1 MLRITKVAETQ
12 SQVTLKLEGRIVSDW
27 VSVLERECLMFLQEK
42 QKVLLDFSGVTFIDG
57 RGVEMLK
64 RITSENLQILNCSA
78 LLEDL
83 VQGGGEPW
91 DEPEEEHPSYRS

>member
-1 MLRITKVAETQ
+1 MLRITKVAETP

-27 VSVLERECLMFLQEK
+27 VAVLERECLRFLQEK

-64 RITSENLQILNCSA
+64 RITSENLKILNCSP
-78 LLEDL
+78 LLADL
-83 VQGGGEPW
+83 LQGGGEVW
-91 DEPEEEHPSYRS
+91 DKPEEEHPSYQS